1 MGKIIAAGG
10 SPVGPEL
17 APGVLLGSFT
27 GTGNDGAFISFLGPF
42 NFAAWGGSGTI
53 GLEASFD
60 GGTTWIGV
68 PANDSGTVIS
78 VATGT
83 ANALFRVN
91 EPEPGVMYRAR
102 CSAFTSGTVNYRISG
117 GSRLT

>member
-53 GLEASFD
+53 VLEASFD

-78 VATGT
+78 VATG
-83 ANALFRVN
+83 
-91 EPEPGVMYRAR
+91 VMYRAR

>member
-1 MGKIIAAGG
+1 M
-10 SPVGPEL
+10 
-17 APGVLLGSFT
+17 
-27 GTGNDGAFISFLGPF
+27 
-42 NFAAWGGSGTI
+42 
-53 GLEASFD
+53 
-60 GGTTWIGV
+60 